1 MRFSSVLSVVQNEIR
16 TELKGKGAWTSVV
29 LFVLAANLSAYLSF
43 KSISESYLWNGVFWI
58 IILFG
63 CLNSASQI
71 FKETSAQ
78 FNFLYQLISPQE
90 LLLGKIIF
98 SSLLNLFIVTISS
111 FTYVL
116 FFNSFIA
123 NDLLFVLI
131 VILGALSISV
141 LLSVSAS
148 IAFKSDGG
156 NTLLNVISIPIL
168 IPLLVIL
175 ISASNDTLKNVEFHT
190 FLDCE
195 IHVNESKNI
204 KAKLI
209 KQYGH
214 DWDLKDE
221 DGKIRRVD
229 MVNCGIELQE
239 GKQII
244 IRAQYELQSN
254 KYRMESCT
262 EYKISQS
269 NSWIKIAILS
279 SIIALLLA
287 IGFWVFPKYWNLN

>member
-1 MRFSSVLSVVQNEIR
+1 
-16 TELKGKGAWTSVV
+16 
-29 LFVLAANLSAYLSF
+29 
-43 KSISESYLWNGVFWI
+43 
-58 IILFG
+58 
-63 CLNSASQI
+63 
-71 FKETSAQ
+71 
-78 FNFLYQLISPQE
+78 
-90 LLLGKIIF
+90 
-98 SSLLNLFIVTISS
+98 
-111 FTYVL
+111 L

-123 NDLLFVLI
+123 NDFLFGIILV
-131 VILGALSISV
+131 LGALSISV

>member
-1 MRFSSVLSVVQNEIR
+1 MRFTSVLSVVQNEIR

-43 KSISESYLWNGVFWI
+43 KSIPESYLWNGVFWI

-78 FNFLYQLISPQE
+78 FTFLYQLISPQE
-90 LLLGKIIF
+90 LLLGKVIF
-98 SSLLNLFIVTISS
+98 SSLLNLFIITISS
-111 FTYVL
+111 FTYLL

-123 NDLLFVLI
+123 NDFLFVLI
-131 VILGALSISV
+131 VILGALNISV

-168 IPLLVIL
+168 IPILVIL

-204 KAKLI
+204 KAKLL
-209 KQYGH
+209 KQYGD
-214 DWDLKDE
+214 DWDLRDE

-229 MVNCGIELQE
+229 MANCGVDLQE

-244 IRAQYELQSN
+244 VRAQYELQSN
-254 KYRMESCT
+254 AYIMESCT

-269 NSWIKIAILS
+269 NSWIKIAILI

>member
-16 TELKGKGAWTSVV
+16 TELKGKGAWSSVV

-43 KSISESYLWNGVFWI
+43 KSIPESYIWNGIFWI

-63 CLNSASQI
+63 CLNSAAQI
-71 FKETSAQ
+71 FKESANQ
-78 FNFLYQLISPQE
+78 FSFLYQLLHPKE
-90 LLLGKIIF
+90 LLFGKIIF
-98 SSLLNLFIVTISS
+98 TALLNIFIISVSS
-111 FTYVL
+111 FTYLL
-116 FFNSFIA
+116 FFKSFIA
-123 NDLLFVLI
+123 SNFLFILI
-131 VILGALSISV
+131 VFLGAISISV

-148 IAFKSDGG
+148 IAFKADGG

-195 IHVNESKNI
+195 IHANQSKNI
-204 KAKLI
+204 KAKVVG
-209 KQYGH
+209 KNKN

-221 DGKIRRVD
+221 DGKIRTIN
-229 MVNCGIELQE
+229 MANCNTHFNRGDA
-239 GKQII
+239 II
-244 IRAQYELQSN
+244 LRAQYHLESH
-254 KYRMESCT
+254 KIISESCT
-262 EYKISQS
+262 AYKVSQS
-269 NSWIKIAILS
+269 NSWIKILILV
-279 SIIALLLA
+279 SIIVLLLT

>member
-1 MRFSSVLSVVQNEIR
+1 MRFTSVLSVVQNEIR

-43 KSISESYLWNGVFWI
+43 KSIPESYLWNGVFWI

-78 FNFLYQLISPQE
+78 FTFLYQLISPKE
-90 LLLGKIIF
+90 LLLGKVIF
-98 SSLLNLFIVTISS
+98 SSLLNLFIITISS
-111 FTYVL
+111 FTYLL

-123 NDLLFVLI
+123 NDFLFVLI
-131 VILGALSISV
+131 VILGALNISV

-168 IPLLVIL
+168 IPILVIL

-204 KAKLI
+204 KAKLL
-209 KQYGH
+209 KQYGD
-214 DWDLKDE
+214 DWDLRDE

-229 MVNCGIELQE
+229 MANCGVDLQE

-244 IRAQYELQSN
+244 VRAQYELQSN
-254 KYRMESCT
+254 AYRMESCT

-269 NSWIKIAILS
+269 NSRIKIAILI